1 MNAEELIQ
9 RARTITEEWLW
20 KTTTEQTTPDHLSVW
35 LSTAKDLIPIVAM
48 LRVQRMGY
56 LAAITGLDMG
66 AEAGEMEAL
75 YHFCTGPVTVTLRVK
90 LPRQDP
96 SLPSLSQIIPS
107 AEPLER
113 ELQEMYGIRING
125 LRNPTRLYLSD
136 DWPQGVYPMRK
147 DYQPDEEPLGMEAN

>member
-9 RARTITEEWLW
+9 RARTITEGWLW
-20 KTTTEQTTPDHLSVW
+20 KTTTEQTAPDHLSVW

-56 LAAITGLDMG
+56 LAAITGLDFG
-66 AEAGEMEAL
+66 VEAGEMEAL

-90 LPRQDP
+90 LPRQNP
-96 SLPSLSQIIPS
+96 SLPSLTQIIPS

-113 ELQEMYGIRING
+113 ELREMFGIQING
-125 LRNPTRLYLSD
+125 LRNPARIYLSD
-136 DWPQGVYPMRK
+136 DWPQDVYPMRK
-147 DYQPDEEPLGMEAN
+147 DYHHNEEPVGMEVE